1 MKVVSNFNNVDLK
14 YQEIRR
20 LAAMLDAA
28 GIQHVKKQVPI
39 LGTVGAQILCS
50 DEDGQFVSVIQ
61 HPGMQ
66 SPQLDRLEIM
76 GLLTPEQ
83 LEVDEVLP
91 ALTAEEVFRRIY
103 NHIMDRP

>member
-1 MKVVSNFNNVDLK
+1 MKVVSNFNNVDPK

-39 LGTVGAQILCS
+39 LGTVGAQILCN
-50 DEDGQFVSVIQ
+50 DEEGQFVSVIQ

-66 SPQLDRLEIM
+66 CPQLDRLEIM

-83 LEVDEVLP
+83 LEFDEVLA

-103 NHIMDRP
+103 NHIMERP